1 MMNKQMFYKEIEA
14 HFNLRTNKTKKPEMV
29 YLVVRIDGRQYKL
42 SCGVKVYPQQ
52 WHKGIAEESN
62 LLCKRDNKNNK
73 IVNEKLTVLKKRYS
87 DFISYLCNCDNEITD
102 MGDLLKQFIYKDMNK
117 KNNQKEKNVLEYINE
132 AFDSCYSKRPTKEQS
147 KKGYRRNIKKYFI
160 PYVQSLNDDSINVL
174 KQEGF
179 SKWAKWLKEQTTD
192 NVVNNTLELI
202 ARLIREIIMLH
213 PNLGLQ
219 LPMYDKIQIVKNTQK
234 KNEGKPLDKK
244 EIEALINYTPKNK
257 MQEATQILF
266 LIGLESGARSSDWNK
281 FITGDYEVKE
291 IQGEKVLLIQPKKT
305 KRNESNYAYVTLTPR
320 LDELIKNAKEKDI
333 YYVDREEN
341 DNSADKGKSHK
352 HRVIMTT
359 FRDNLRKI
367 CETINESNSAL
378 FGEKVYVSR
387 KGEQLIP
394 AYKAISA
401 HWARHTFVHECK
413 LKGLANDII
422 AKKIGD
428 STEMIEYVYGYMDK
442 TETAEQIINAEK
454 QSQQPKEETVSIKPK
469 EKTSVINGF
478 FAYDDIEALIDM
490 KQAGISIYDD
500 ARLKKAITV
509 IKKSVSSTT
518 MGKAIKILQDADK
531 EKIEAFK
538 KKVCFIERF
547 IWDIGKYF
555 ADTKLY
561 MMYQYKLDKLG
572 LLSIKPF
579 TDEELS
585 MIWQQE
591 LANEEVE
598 YYETNSLQQLQLF
611 HFANYLHHNLHF
623 NQIAQY

>member
-73 IVNEKLTVLKKRYS
+73 IANEKLAVLKKRYS

-117 KNNQKEKNVLEYINE
+117 KNNKKEKNVLGYINE
-132 AFDSCYSKRPTKEQS
+132 AFNSCYSKRTATEQS
-147 KKGYRRNIKKYFI
+147 KKAYRRNIEKYFI

-192 NVVNNTLELI
+192 IVVNETLGLI
-202 ARLIREIIMLH
+202 ARLIREIVMLH

-219 LPMYDKIQIVKNTQK
+219 LPMYDKIQTVKNTQK

-257 MQEATQILF
+257 RQEATQILF

-320 LDELIKNAKEKDI
+320 LNELIKNAREKDI
-333 YYVDREEN
+333 YYIDREEN

-352 HRVIMTT
+352 QRVIMTT
-359 FRDNLRKI
+359 FRNNLQKI
-367 CETINESNSAL
+367 CETINKSNSAL
-378 FGEKVYVSR
+378 FGKKVYVSR

-394 AYKAISA
+394 AYEAISA

-428 STEMIEYVYGYMDK
+428 STKMIEEVYGYMDK

-454 QSQQPKEETVSIKPK
+454 QSQQPKEKTVSIKPK

-598 YYETNSLQQLQLF
+598 YYETNSLQ
-611 HFANYLHHNLHF
+611 
-623 NQIAQY
+623 